1 MALTIIS
8 RRYFMKIN
16 QFAYVPTDHHTIVK
30 ELADVHFLTAQ
41 TKKMADPVM
50 LYRQFLLKFFIEK
63 QSLATR
69 IQKVANLMATPT
81 LNAYEFTTTQ
91 AAVSKLAFYNVGLQL
106 LGFEVGLDFELN
118 DPFSAMKKYRL
129 PMAVVD
135 DTLDRNQ
142 VIDAWYKLLNTRT
155 KFGQTLIDY
164 LAGQGYYHQFFG
176 TDELKR
182 PLIFNGKSQAVFDTT
197 QLIRDVVYVEAPLDN
212 DHDGK
217 RDLLKAEIIRP
228 GETENGLRVPVI
240 FTASPYDQ
248 GTNDHQADQMTHDVN
263 QEKLTRKQPNH
274 LSYDDVKFDYDN
286 HDLPEPRTIKD
297 TNKVA
302 EESFVKTWTYSLNDY
317 FLARGFA
324 VVYSSGVGTKDSDG
338 VRTTGTPDETISAT
352 SVIEWLHGDRTAF
365 TNRSDQIAIPAW
377 WSNGNVGMTGRSYL
391 GTLSTAAAMTGVDG
405 LKTAVVEAGIS
416 NYYDYYRENGLVVA
430 PGGFQGEDTD
440 VLGELTF
447 SREQSA
453 ADYLKIKDTWLAQ
466 LKKLTAGQDRVTG
479 SYNSFWDNRNLLKN
493 VNIKADMLLVHGLN
507 DWNVKLSHVY
517 NLRNTL
523 KNEKITQKLVLH
535 QGQHEYLNNFRSV
548 DFTDIV
554 NLWLTNKLLAVDNQA
569 NQIVPDVLVQDN
581 AEPETWNTYKDWG
594 GNVKEIPL
602 DDKRWTDLNENH
614 SFSDQLPDDL
624 FKDYIENTKK
634 WQKALFTKNHSK
646 LDKHSIKLV
655 SEPLD
660 QDITVDGRAT
670 ITLRAASS
678 ADLGLLSAALVDYG
692 VEKRLTAVPQIL
704 SAQQIITGY
713 QWRKDDLKEFLPEKK
728 ASAYKK
734 FTDAHMNMQNR
745 TNNYQSDDLKPGQY
759 SNFTIAFQPTFWR
772 LLKGHQLGLIIY
784 ATDMDYTI
792 RSNQDI
798 SYTVDLSA
806 SKIELPLLTADDK
819 QG

>member
-1 MALTIIS
+1 
-8 RRYFMKIN
+8 MKIN

-228 GETENGLRVPVI
+228 GETENGLKVPVI

-517 NLRNTL
+517 KLRNTL

>member
-1 MALTIIS
+1 
-8 RRYFMKIN
+8 MKIN
-16 QFAYVPTDHHTIVK
+16 QFAYVPTSHEKIVQ
-30 ELADVHFLTAQ
+30 ELADIHFLTSR

-50 LYRQFLLKFFIEK
+50 LYRQLLLKFFIEK

-69 IQKVANLMATPT
+69 IQKVSNLMATPK
-81 LNAYEFTTTQ
+81 LNAYEYTTQ
-91 AAVSKLAFYNVGLQL
+91 SDSVSKLAFYNVALQL
-106 LGFEVGLDFELN
+106 LGFEVGLDFELT
-118 DPFSAMKKYRL
+118 DPFKAMKGFHL
-129 PMAVVD
+129 PTAIVD

-176 TDELKR
+176 TNDLKR
-182 PLIFNGKSQAVFDTT
+182 PLIFNGKAQAVFDTSK
-197 QLIRDVVYVEAPLDN
+197 LIHDVVYVEAPLDT

-228 GETENGLRVPVI
+228 ADTEDGMKVPVV
-240 FTASPYDQ
+240 FTESPYDQ
-248 GTNDHQADQMTHDVN
+248 GTNDKQADALTHDVN
-263 QEKLTRKQPNH
+263 KEKLTLKEPND
-274 LSYDDVKFDYDN
+274 LTYDDIKFDYDN
-286 HDLPEPRTIKD
+286 SNLPAPREVKETSKS
-297 TNKVA
+297 A

-338 VRTTGTPDETISAT
+338 VRTTGTPDETLSAT
-352 SVIEWLHGDRTAF
+352 SIIEWLHGDRHAF
-365 TNRSDQIAIPAW
+365 TNRNDQIGIEAW

-391 GTLSTAAAMTGVDG
+391 ATLATASALTGVKG

-430 PGGFQGEDTD
+430 PGGFQGEDAD

-453 ADYLKIKDTWLAQ
+453 ADYLKIKDTWLDQ
-466 LKKLTAGQDRVTG
+466 LKKLTSGQDRKTG

-493 VNIKADMLLVHGLN
+493 VNVKADLMLVHGLN

-523 KNEKITQKLVLH
+523 KNENITQKLVLH

-548 DFTDIV
+548 DFTDMV
-554 NLWLTNKLLAVDNQA
+554 NLWLTNKLLDVDNQA
-569 NQIVPDVLVQDN
+569 NKVLPDVLVQDN
-581 AEPETWNTYKDWG
+581 AEPETWTTYKDWG
-594 GNVKEIPL
+594 GDADVNNISL
-602 DDKRWTDLNENH
+602 NDGRFTNLNENH
-614 SFSDQLPDDL
+614 VFSDKLPDDL
-624 FKDYIENTKK
+624 FKEYIDNTKK

-646 LDKHSIKLV
+646 LDKHAIKLV
-655 SEPLD
+655 SQPLD
-660 QDITVDGRAT
+660 RDITVDGRAK

-678 ADLGLLSAALVDYG
+678 ADFGLLSAALVDYG
-692 VEKRLTAVPQIL
+692 DEKRLTAVPQVL
-704 SAQQIITGY
+704 SAQKIITGY
-713 QWRKDDLKEFLPEKK
+713 QWRKDDLKEFLPEKQVT
-728 ASAYKK
+728 AYKK
-734 FTDAHMNMQNR
+734 FTDCHMNMQNR
-745 TNNYQSDDLKPGQY
+745 TNNYKSDDLKPGQY
-759 SNFTIAFQPTFWR
+759 YNFTMAFQPTFWR
-772 LLKGHQLGLIIY
+772 LLKGHQLGIIIY

-798 SYTVDLSA
+798 SYTFDLGA
-806 SKIELPLLTADDK
+806 SKIELPLLPFDDN
-819 QG
+819 QQ

>member
-1 MALTIIS
+1 
-8 RRYFMKIN
+8 MKIN

-176 TDELKR
+176 TDELKQ

-197 QLIRDVVYVEAPLDN
+197 KLIRDVVYVEAPLDN

-217 RDLLKAEIIRP
+217 RDLLKTEIIRP
-228 GETENGLRVPVI
+228 GETENGLKVPVI

-274 LSYDDVKFDYDN
+274 LSYEDVKFDYDN

-517 NLRNTL
+517 NLRKTL

-646 LDKHSIKLV
+646 LDKHSIKLM

-759 SNFTIAFQPTFWR
+759 YNFTMAFQPTFWR

-806 SKIELPLLTADDK
+806 SKIELPLLTADDN

>member
-1 MALTIIS
+1 
-8 RRYFMKIN
+8 MKIN

-228 GETENGLRVPVI
+228 GETENGLKVPVI

>member
-228 GETENGLRVPVI
+228 GETENGLKVPVI

>member
-1 MALTIIS
+1 
-8 RRYFMKIN
+8 MKIN

-50 LYRQFLLKFFIEK
+50 LYLQFLLKFFIEK

-91 AAVSKLAFYNVGLQL
+91 AAVSKLAFYNVALQL

-197 QLIRDVVYVEAPLDN
+197 KLIRDVVYVEAPLDN

-228 GETENGLRVPVI
+228 GETENGLKVPVI

-274 LSYDDVKFDYDN
+274 LSYEDVKFDYDN

-453 ADYLKIKDTWLAQ
+453 ADYLKIKGTWLAQ

-581 AEPETWNTYKDWG
+581 AEPETWTTYKDWG
-594 GNVKEIPL
+594 GNIKEIPL

-692 VEKRLTAVPQIL
+692 VEKRLTAVPQVL

-759 SNFTIAFQPTFWR
+759 YNFTMAFQPTFWR

-798 SYTVDLSA
+798 SYTVDLGA

>member
-1 MALTIIS
+1 
-8 RRYFMKIN
+8 MKIN

-41 TKKMADPVM
+41 TKKMADSVM

-228 GETENGLRVPVI
+228 GETENGLKVPVI

>member
-1 MALTIIS
+1 
-8 RRYFMKIN
+8 MKIN

-91 AAVSKLAFYNVGLQL
+91 AAVSKLAFYNVALQL

-197 QLIRDVVYVEAPLDN
+197 KLIRDVVYVEAPLDN

-228 GETENGLRVPVI
+228 GETENGLKVPVI

-274 LSYDDVKFDYDN
+274 LSYEDVKFDYDN

-338 VRTTGTPDETISAT
+338 VRITGTPDETISAT

-453 ADYLKIKDTWLAQ
+453 ADYLKIKGTWLAQ

-581 AEPETWNTYKDWG
+581 AEPETWTTYKDWG
-594 GNVKEIPL
+594 GNIKEIPL

-692 VEKRLTAVPQIL
+692 VEKRLTAVPQVL

-759 SNFTIAFQPTFWR
+759 YNFTMAFQPTFWR

-798 SYTVDLSA
+798 SYTVDLGA

>member
-1 MALTIIS
+1 
-8 RRYFMKIN
+8 MKIN

-63 QSLATR
+63 QILATR

-91 AAVSKLAFYNVGLQL
+91 AAVSKLAFYNVALQL

-197 QLIRDVVYVEAPLDN
+197 KLIRDVVYVEAPLDN

-228 GETENGLRVPVI
+228 GETENGLKVPVI

-274 LSYDDVKFDYDN
+274 LSYEDVKFDYDN
-286 HDLPEPRTIKD
+286 HDFPEPRTIKD

-479 SYNSFWDNRNLLKN
+479 SHNSFWDNRNLLKN

-581 AEPETWNTYKDWG
+581 AEPETWTTYKDWG
-594 GNVKEIPL
+594 GNIKEIPL

-692 VEKRLTAVPQIL
+692 VEKRLTAVPQVL

-759 SNFTIAFQPTFWR
+759 YNFTMAFQPTFWR

-798 SYTVDLSA
+798 SYTVDLGA

>member
-1 MALTIIS
+1 
-8 RRYFMKIN
+8 
-16 QFAYVPTDHHTIVK
+16 
-30 ELADVHFLTAQ
+30 
-41 TKKMADPVM
+41 
-50 LYRQFLLKFFIEK
+50 
-63 QSLATR
+63 
-69 IQKVANLMATPT
+69 
-81 LNAYEFTTTQ
+81 
-91 AAVSKLAFYNVGLQL
+91 
-106 LGFEVGLDFELN
+106 
-118 DPFSAMKKYRL
+118 
-129 PMAVVD
+129 MAVVD

-176 TDELKR
+176 TDELKQ

-197 QLIRDVVYVEAPLDN
+197 KLIRDVVYVEAPLDN

-217 RDLLKAEIIRP
+217 RDLLKTEIIRP
-228 GETENGLRVPVI
+228 GETENGLKVPVI

-274 LSYDDVKFDYDN
+274 LSYEDVKFDYDN

-517 NLRNTL
+517 NLRKTL

-692 VEKRLTAVPQIL
+692 IEKRLTAVPQIL

-759 SNFTIAFQPTFWR
+759 YNFTMAFQPTFWR

-806 SKIELPLLTADDK
+806 SKIELPLLTADDN

>member
-1 MALTIIS
+1 
-8 RRYFMKIN
+8 MKIN

-176 TDELKR
+176 TDELKQ

-197 QLIRDVVYVEAPLDN
+197 KLIRDVVYVEAPLDN

-217 RDLLKAEIIRP
+217 RDLLKTEIIRP
-228 GETENGLRVPVI
+228 GETENGLKVPVI

-274 LSYDDVKFDYDN
+274 LSYEDVKFDYDN

-517 NLRNTL
+517 NLRKTL

-678 ADLGLLSAALVDYG
+678 ADLGLLGAALVDYG

-759 SNFTIAFQPTFWR
+759 YNFTMAFQPTFWR

-806 SKIELPLLTADDK
+806 SKIELPLLTADDN

>member
-1 MALTIIS
+1 
-8 RRYFMKIN
+8 MKIN

-176 TDELKR
+176 TDELKQ

-197 QLIRDVVYVEAPLDN
+197 KLIRDVVYVEAPLDN

-228 GETENGLRVPVI
+228 GETENGLKVPVI

-274 LSYDDVKFDYDN
+274 LSYEDVKFDYDN

-517 NLRNTL
+517 NLRKTL

-759 SNFTIAFQPTFWR
+759 YNFTMAFQPTFWR

-806 SKIELPLLTADDK
+806 SKIELPLLTADDN

>member
-1 MALTIIS
+1 
-8 RRYFMKIN
+8 MKIN

-228 GETENGLRVPVI
+228 GETENGLKVPVI

-602 DDKRWTDLNENH
+602 ADKRWTDLNENH

-728 ASAYKK
+728 ASAYRK

>member
-1 MALTIIS
+1 
-8 RRYFMKIN
+8 MKIN

-176 TDELKR
+176 TDELKQ

-197 QLIRDVVYVEAPLDN
+197 KLIRDVVYVEAPLDN

-217 RDLLKAEIIRP
+217 RDLLKTEIIRP
-228 GETENGLRVPVI
+228 GETENGLKVPVI

-274 LSYDDVKFDYDN
+274 LSYEDVKFDYDN

-517 NLRNTL
+517 NLRKTL

-759 SNFTIAFQPTFWR
+759 YNFTMAFQPTFWR

-806 SKIELPLLTADDK
+806 SKIELPLLTADDN

>member
-1 MALTIIS
+1 
-8 RRYFMKIN
+8 MKIN

-63 QSLATR
+63 QILATR

-91 AAVSKLAFYNVGLQL
+91 AAVSKLAFYNVALQL

-197 QLIRDVVYVEAPLDN
+197 KLIRDVVYVEAPLDN

-228 GETENGLRVPVI
+228 GETENGLKVPVI

-274 LSYDDVKFDYDN
+274 LSYEDVKFDYDN

-479 SYNSFWDNRNLLKN
+479 SHNSFWDNRNLLKN

-581 AEPETWNTYKDWG
+581 AEPETWTTYKDWG
-594 GNVKEIPL
+594 GNIKEIPL

-692 VEKRLTAVPQIL
+692 VEKRLTAVPQVL

-759 SNFTIAFQPTFWR
+759 YNFTMAFQPTFWR

-798 SYTVDLSA
+798 SYTVDLGA

>member
-1 MALTIIS
+1 
-8 RRYFMKIN
+8 MKIN

-91 AAVSKLAFYNVGLQL
+91 AAVSKLAFYNVALQL

-197 QLIRDVVYVEAPLDN
+197 KLIRDVVYVEAPLDN

-228 GETENGLRVPVI
+228 GETENGLKVPVI

-274 LSYDDVKFDYDN
+274 LSYEDVKFDYDN

-479 SYNSFWDNRNLLKN
+479 SHNSFWDNRNLLKN

-581 AEPETWNTYKDWG
+581 AEPETWTTYKDWG
-594 GNVKEIPL
+594 GNIKEIPL

-692 VEKRLTAVPQIL
+692 VEKRLTAVPQVL
-704 SAQQIITGY
+704 SARQIITGY

-759 SNFTIAFQPTFWR
+759 YNFTMAFQPTFWR

-798 SYTVDLSA
+798 SYTVDLGA

>member
-1 MALTIIS
+1 
-8 RRYFMKIN
+8 MKIN

-91 AAVSKLAFYNVGLQL
+91 AAVSKLAFYNVALQL

-164 LAGQGYYHQFFG
+164 LAGQGYYHQFLG

-197 QLIRDVVYVEAPLDN
+197 KLIRDVVYVEAPLDN

-228 GETENGLRVPVI
+228 GETENGLKVPVI

-274 LSYDDVKFDYDN
+274 LSYEDVKFDYDN

-352 SVIEWLHGDRTAF
+352 SVIEWLHGDRTVF

-581 AEPETWNTYKDWG
+581 AEPETWTTYKDWG
-594 GNVKEIPL
+594 GNIKEIPL

-692 VEKRLTAVPQIL
+692 VEKRLTAVPQVL

-759 SNFTIAFQPTFWR
+759 YNFTMAFQPTFWR

-798 SYTVDLSA
+798 SYTVDLGA

>member
-1 MALTIIS
+1 
-8 RRYFMKIN
+8 MKIN

>member
-1 MALTIIS
+1 
-8 RRYFMKIN
+8 MKIN

-182 PLIFNGKSQAVFDTT
+182 PIIFNGKSQAVFDTT

-228 GETENGLRVPVI
+228 GETENGLKVPVI

>member
-1 MALTIIS
+1 
-8 RRYFMKIN
+8 MKIN

-302 EESFVKTWTYSLNDY
+302 EESFVKAWTYSLNDY

>member
-1 MALTIIS
+1 
-8 RRYFMKIN
+8 MKIN

-63 QSLATR
+63 QILATR

-91 AAVSKLAFYNVGLQL
+91 AAVSKLAFYNVALQL

-197 QLIRDVVYVEAPLDN
+197 KLIRDVVYVEAPLDN

-228 GETENGLRVPVI
+228 GETENGLKVPVI

-274 LSYDDVKFDYDN
+274 LSYEDVKFDYDN

-479 SYNSFWDNRNLLKN
+479 SHNSFWDNRNLLKN

-581 AEPETWNTYKDWG
+581 AEPETWTTYKDWG
-594 GNVKEIPL
+594 GNIKEIPL

-692 VEKRLTAVPQIL
+692 VEKRLTAVPQVL

-759 SNFTIAFQPTFWR
+759 YNFTMAFQPTFWR

-798 SYTVDLSA
+798 SYTVDLGA
-806 SKIELPLLTADDK
+806 SKIKLPLLTADDK

>member
-1 MALTIIS
+1 
-8 RRYFMKIN
+8 MKIN

-228 GETENGLRVPVI
+228 GETENGLKVPVI

-248 GTNDHQADQMTHDVN
+248 GTNDYQADQMTHDVN

>member
-1 MALTIIS
+1 
-8 RRYFMKIN
+8 MKIN

-91 AAVSKLAFYNVGLQL
+91 AAVSKLAFYNVALQL

-197 QLIRDVVYVEAPLDN
+197 KLIRDVVYVEAPLDN

-228 GETENGLRVPVI
+228 GETENGLKVPVI

-274 LSYDDVKFDYDN
+274 LSYEDVKFDYDN

-581 AEPETWNTYKDWG
+581 AEPETWTTYKDWG
-594 GNVKEIPL
+594 GNIKEIPL

-692 VEKRLTAVPQIL
+692 VEKRLTAVPQVL

-759 SNFTIAFQPTFWR
+759 YNFTMAFQPTFWR

-798 SYTVDLSA
+798 SYTVDLGA

>member
-1 MALTIIS
+1 
-8 RRYFMKIN
+8 MKIN

-50 LYRQFLLKFFIEK
+50 LYRQFLLRFFIKK

-91 AAVSKLAFYNVGLQL
+91 AAVSKLAFYNVALQL

-197 QLIRDVVYVEAPLDN
+197 KLIRDVVYVEAPLDN

-228 GETENGLRVPVI
+228 GETENGLKVPVI

-274 LSYDDVKFDYDN
+274 LSYEDVKFDYDN

-581 AEPETWNTYKDWG
+581 AEPETWTTYKDWG
-594 GNVKEIPL
+594 GNIKEIPL

-692 VEKRLTAVPQIL
+692 VEKRLTAVPQVL

-759 SNFTIAFQPTFWR
+759 YNFTMAFQPTFWR

-798 SYTVDLSA
+798 SYTVDLGA

>member
-1 MALTIIS
+1 
-8 RRYFMKIN
+8 MKIN

-176 TDELKR
+176 TDELKQ

-197 QLIRDVVYVEAPLDN
+197 KLIRDVVYVEAPLDN

-217 RDLLKAEIIRP
+217 RDLLKTEIIRP
-228 GETENGLRVPVI
+228 GETENGLKVPVI

-274 LSYDDVKFDYDN
+274 LSYEDVKFDYDN

-517 NLRNTL
+517 NLRKTL

-554 NLWLTNKLLAVDNQA
+554 NLWLTNKLLVVDNQA

-759 SNFTIAFQPTFWR
+759 YNFTMAFQPTFWR

-806 SKIELPLLTADDK
+806 SKIELPLLTADDN

>member
-1 MALTIIS
+1 
-8 RRYFMKIN
+8 MKIN

-228 GETENGLRVPVI
+228 GETENGLKVPVI

-602 DDKRWTDLNENH
+602 DDKRWTDLNKNH

>member
-1 MALTIIS
+1 
-8 RRYFMKIN
+8 MKIN

-91 AAVSKLAFYNVGLQL
+91 AAVSRLAFYNVGLQL

-197 QLIRDVVYVEAPLDN
+197 KLIRDVVYVEAPLDN

-228 GETENGLRVPVI
+228 GETENGLKVPVI

-274 LSYDDVKFDYDN
+274 LSYEDVKFDYDN
-286 HDLPEPRTIKD
+286 HDLPDPRTIKD

-493 VNIKADMLLVHGLN
+493 VNVKADMLLVHGLN

-692 VEKRLTAVPQIL
+692 VEKRLTAVPQVL

-759 SNFTIAFQPTFWR
+759 YNFTMAFQPTFWR

-798 SYTVDLSA
+798 SYTVDLGA
-806 SKIELPLLTADDK
+806 SKIELPLLTPDDK

>member
-1 MALTIIS
+1 
-8 RRYFMKIN
+8 MKIN

-91 AAVSKLAFYNVGLQL
+91 AAVSKLAFYNVALQL

-197 QLIRDVVYVEAPLDN
+197 KLIRDVVYVEAPLDN

-228 GETENGLRVPVI
+228 GETENGLKVPVI

-274 LSYDDVKFDYDN
+274 LSYEDVKFDYDN

-453 ADYLKIKDTWLAQ
+453 ADYLKIKGTWLAQ

-581 AEPETWNTYKDWG
+581 AEPETWTTYKDWG
-594 GNVKEIPL
+594 GNIKEIPL

-692 VEKRLTAVPQIL
+692 VEKRLTAVPQVL

-759 SNFTIAFQPTFWR
+759 YNFTMAFQPTFWR

-798 SYTVDLSA
+798 SYTVDLGA

>member
-1 MALTIIS
+1 
-8 RRYFMKIN
+8 MKIN

-176 TDELKR
+176 TDELKQ

-197 QLIRDVVYVEAPLDN
+197 KLIRDVVYVEAPLDN

-217 RDLLKAEIIRP
+217 RDLLKTEIIRP
-228 GETENGLRVPVI
+228 GETENGLKVPVI

-274 LSYDDVKFDYDN
+274 LSYEDVKFDYDN

-517 NLRNTL
+517 NLRKTL

-692 VEKRLTAVPQIL
+692 IEKRLTAVPQIL

-759 SNFTIAFQPTFWR
+759 YNFTMAFQPTFWR

-806 SKIELPLLTADDK
+806 SKIELPLLTADDN

>member
-1 MALTIIS
+1 
-8 RRYFMKIN
+8 MKIT
-16 QFAYVPTDHHTIVK
+16 QFAYVPTDHQTIVQ

-41 TKKMADPVM
+41 TRKMADPVM

-69 IQKVANLMATPT
+69 IQKVSNLMATPS

-91 AAVSKLAFYNVGLQL
+91 DAVSKLAFYNVGLQL
-106 LGFEVGLDFELN
+106 LGFEVGLGFDLV

-129 PMAVVD
+129 PTADVD
-135 DTLDRNQ
+135 DVLDRNQ
-142 VIDAWYKLLNTRT
+142 LIDAWYKLLNTRT

-164 LAGQGYYHQFFG
+164 LAGQGYYHQFFETG
-176 TDELKR
+176 DLKQ
-182 PLIFNGKSQAVFDTT
+182 PLIFNGKSQAVFDTSE
-197 QLIRDVVYVEAPLDN
+197 LIRDVVYVEAPLDN

-228 GETENGLRVPVI
+228 KETENGLKVPVI

-248 GTNDHQADQMTHDVN
+248 GTNDQQADQITHDVN
-263 QEKLTRKQPNH
+263 QEKLTRKTPTH
-274 LSYDDVKFDYDN
+274 LSYDDIKFDYDN
-286 HDLPEPRTIKD
+286 HNLPEPRTVKD
-297 TNKVA
+297 TSKVA

-338 VRTTGTPDETISAT
+338 IRTTGTPDETISAT
-352 SVIEWLHGDRTAF
+352 SIIEWLHGDRTAF
-365 TNRSDQIAIPAW
+365 TNRSDQISIPAW

-391 GTLSTAAAMTGVDG
+391 GTLSTAAAMTGVSG

-453 ADYLKIKDTWLAQ
+453 ADYLKIKDTWLDQ
-466 LKKLTAGQDRVTG
+466 LKKLTDGQDRQTG

-517 NLRNTL
+517 NLRETL
-523 KNEKITQKLVLH
+523 KNEKVTQKLVLH

-581 AEPETWNTYKDWG
+581 AEPETWTTYKDWG
-594 GNVKEIPL
+594 GAVKEISL

-614 SFSDQLPDDL
+614 TFSDQLPDDL

-655 SEPLD
+655 SEPLAKD
-660 QDITVDGRAT
+660 LTVDGRAT

-692 VEKRLTAVPQIL
+692 VEKRLTAVPQVL

-713 QWRKDDLKEFLPEKK
+713 QWRKDDLKEFLPEQK

-745 TNNYQSDDLKPGQY
+745 TNNYQSDDLRPGQY
-759 SNFTIAFQPTFWR
+759 YNFTMAFQPTFWH

-798 SYTVDLSA
+798 SYAVDLGA
-806 SKIELPLLTADDK
+806 SKIDLPLLSADDK
-819 QG
+819 Q